1 MGRTI
6 SIPTNTK
13 EGEEMSDVN
22 IRHVLE
28 ERGTRYGS
36 FIDHARIAQ
45 RLKTIV
51 KEELQLRSKVLPM
64 EQEECLDM
72 IFHKIGRIINGDH
85 MYADN
90 YVDIAGY
97 AKLVADILLKE
108 DEG

>member
-1 MGRTI
+1 
-6 SIPTNTK
+6 
-13 EGEEMSDVN
+13 MSDVN
-22 IRHVLE
+22 IGHVLE

-45 RLKTIV
+45 RLKTII

-72 IFHKIGRIINGDH
+72 IFHKIGRIVNGDH

-90 YVDIAGY
+90 YIDIAGY

-108 DEG
+108 V

>member
-1 MGRTI
+1 MGGTVP
-6 SIPTNTK
+6 IPTNTK
-13 EGEEMSDVN
+13 EGKEMSGVN
-22 IRHVLE
+22 IVNVLQ
-28 ERGTRYGS
+28 ERGTRYGD
-36 FIDHARIAQ
+36 FIDHARVSQ
-45 RLKTIV
+45 RLKSIV

-108 DEG
+108 NEG